1 MGIKREFRTICWT
14 PDGSHIRSRPVKNS
28 ESIGENDIC
37 LDICKWWS
45 ILIFSHKAEKPLDL
59 PCSTLTNL
67 TLVGVKEPI
76 TLLATLLFFKK
87 GFQSVQMRI
96 LRGKPFLFSLYSRM
110 IFFRKYLAWLEDRC
124 LPVAIVVVYAIK
136 AEILI
141 FFFSQQTYVNLSQ
154 YDNRLY
160 ANGDDLIEEEQDE
173 VKSRSA
179 TQF

>member
-1 MGIKREFRTICWT
+1 MVGIHV
-14 PDGSHIRSRPVKNS
+14 PDRSKTQILSGKMTV
-28 ESIGENDIC
+28 IC
-37 LDICKWWS
+37 LDMCKWLS

-76 TLLATLLFFKK
+76 MLFATFLFFKK

-96 LRGKPFLFSLYSRM
+96 VRRKPFVFSLYSRI
-110 IFFRKYLAWLEDRC
+110 IFFRKYSAWLEDHC
-124 LPVAIVVVYAIK
+124 LPVAVVVVHAIK
-136 AEILI
+136 ADILM

-160 ANGDDLIEEEQDE
+160 ANGDDLIEEEKDE
-173 VKSRSA
+173 VKSRSV
-179 TQF
+179 TQFET

>member
-14 PDGSHIRSRPVKNS
+14 PDGRHIRSRPVKNS

-76 TLLATLLFFKK
+76 TLLATFLFFKK

-96 LRGKPFLFSLYSRM
+96 LREKPFLFSLYSRM

-136 AEILI
+136 AEILM
-141 FFFSQQTYVNLSQ
+141 FFSQQTYVNLSQ

>member
-1 MGIKREFRTICWT
+1 M
-14 PDGSHIRSRPVKNS
+14 
-28 ESIGENDIC
+28 
-37 LDICKWWS
+37 
-45 ILIFSHKAEKPLDL
+45 
-59 PCSTLTNL
+59 
-67 TLVGVKEPI
+67 
-76 TLLATLLFFKK
+76 
-87 GFQSVQMRI
+87 QMRI
-96 LRGKPFLFSLYSRM
+96 LREKPFLFSLYSRM
-110 IFFRKYLAWLEDRC
+110 IFFRKYLARLEDRC

-141 FFFSQQTYVNLSQ
+141 FFSQQTYVNLSQ